1 MGGEYFHCVGHHVT
15 VEGFTSIMP
24 WLAITERNLP
34 EFSKGEKIEVSRV
47 ELNEVAF

>member
-15 VEGFTSIMP
+15 VKGFTSIMP